1 MFKIKSAIGLLVAL
15 VAISSSFLSSWAVP
29 TVPAVVLTVP
39 ANGVAGVETDQRI
52 EVTFNKPI
60 NRSRVNKKTFAIT
73 EKDSTSPID
82 GTMSYSNKT
91 RKLSFKPKH
100 QLSDDTQYVVR
111 IKGAEAKKHGLRDFR
126 GNVMK
131 SDYVWSFRTGS
142 NAVTDVISE
151 ANSLIVSSTSPVN
164 GSFDILR
171 NASVLATFNNNINSS
186 SVGFTL
192 ARGTSP
198 VAGIVSNL
206 GKNSTFIPTASLA
219 ANTTYTATV
228 TTQVQDL
235 AGNTLANDYLW
246 SFRTG
251 DELDDSEPTV
261 VTVSP
266 VAGVSDAALNSTVTA
281 EFSEAMDPLTLTTT
295 TVSLKQGTTL
305 VPGTVTYSGKTVV
318 FSPSAFLTAGSRD
331 QAVINN
337 QVAELA
343 AYQMVSEYIWCFN
356 TRAADIDPNLDRVAP
371 QVTVVSPANGTTA
384 VALSRA
390 VSITFSEA
398 MSPATI
404 NTTSIV
410 LSQGAALISGA
421 VTYNGNTGVAVFTPT
436 SNLDIN
442 NGYLL
447 TVTTQVTD
455 LAGNALAVN
464 KVSRFTAGQNQHA
477 TVALGA
483 AGTFT
488 VLAGSTV
495 TATGFAVV
503 NGDLGLS
510 PGTSVTGFP
519 PAILTGTSHVNNPTS
534 AQAQLDLTTAY
545 NDAAGR
551 TLSPVV
557 VAGNIGGQTFG
568 PGLYKSTSTLAISSG
583 DVTLDAQGDPDAI
596 FIFQIASAF
605 SVTSGRQVFLI
616 NGAVPAN
623 VFWQVGTSATF
634 ETTSV
639 FKGIILADQ
648 SVSFDTGAT
657 LDGRALARIG
667 AVSLDAN
674 TITRP

>member
-1 MFKIKSAIGLLVAL
+1 MYKIKSAIGLLVAL
-15 VAISSSFLSSWAVP
+15 VAISSSFLSTWASP

-39 ANGVAGVETDQRI
+39 ANGVAGVETDQKI

-60 NRSRVNKKTFAIT
+60 NRSRVNKKTFSLI
-73 EKDSTSPID
+73 EKGSGDRVA
-82 GTMSYSNKT
+82 GTMSYSNKI
-91 RKLSFKPKH
+91 RKLSFQPK
-100 QLSDDTQYVVR
+100 QELSSDTQYIVR
-111 IKGAEAKKHGLRDFR
+111 INGAEAKKHGLRDFR

-142 NAVTDVISE
+142 NSVTDVISE

-164 GSFDILR
+164 GSSDILR
-171 NASVLATFNNNINSS
+171 NANVLATFNNNINSS
-186 SVGFTL
+186 TVGFTL
-192 ARGTSP
+192 AKGTTA
-198 VAGIVSNL
+198 VAGSVSNF
-206 GKNSTFIPTASLA
+206 GKNSTFTPTANLE

-228 TTQVQDL
+228 TTQIQDV
-235 AGNTLANDYLW
+235 AGITLANDYLW

-251 DELDDSEPTV
+251 EELDDSLPTV

-266 VAGVSDAALNSTVTA
+266 VAGISDAALNSTVTA

-305 VPGTVTYSGKTVV
+305 IPGTVTYSGNTVV
-318 FSPSAFLTAGSRD
+318 FSPSAFLSAGSSYM
-331 QAVINN
+331 AVISN
-337 QVAELA
+337 QVTDLA
-343 AYQMVSEYIWCFN
+343 ANPMASEYVWFFN
-356 TRAADIDPNLDRVAP
+356 TRPADVDPNLDRTAP
-371 QVTVVSPANGTTA
+371 QVSLVGPLNGATA
-384 VALSRA
+384 VALSRT

-404 NTTSIV
+404 NATSIV
-410 LSQGAALISGA
+410 LSQGTTLISGA
-421 VTYNGNTGVAVFTPT
+421 VTYNGNTGVAVFTPAV
-436 SNLDIN
+436 NLDIN

-447 TVTTQVTD
+447 TVTTQATD

-464 KVSRFTAGQNQHA
+464 KVSRFTTGQNQHT

-488 VLAGSTV
+488 ILAGSTV
-495 TATGFAVV
+495 TSTGFAVV

-551 TLSPVV
+551 TLAPVV

-583 DVTLDAQGDPDAI
+583 NVTLDAQGDPDAI

-648 SVSFDTGAT
+648 SISFDTGAT